1 VVKDEEALRT
11 AAVTGQLITIQGLAK
26 QLHEYL
32 QSLDPEGKSHLRQF
46 THQLFKGSQD
56 EMTLAAIM
64 EEVARAKSDLSLHIQ
79 VANVGLTKTIADGL
93 AVNAGLVR
101 RVDSILQ
108 QVLGKGQGLKI
119 AKLLGDEP
127 TQGTF
132 ERPFQGNVL
141 RRE

>member
-1 VVKDEEALRT
+1 
-11 AAVTGQLITIQGLAK
+11 
-26 QLHEYL
+26 
-32 QSLDPEGKSHLRQF
+32 
-46 THQLFKGSQD
+46 
-56 EMTLAAIM
+56 MTLAAIM

-79 VANVGLTKTIADGL
+79 VANVGLTKTISDGL

-108 QVLGKGQGLKI
+108 QVLGKGQGLEI

-141 RRE
+141 RREQVMAWCL